1 MSLRFPQPFAVVKS
15 NASFRIRDGP
25 PERGFGSGANSFGA
39 MDDFPKHRQAD
50 PGILEHE
57 KKRAVEVR
65 CAELADELEE
75 KG

>member
-1 MSLRFPQPFAVVKS
+1 
-15 NASFRIRDGP
+15 
-25 PERGFGSGANSFGA
+25 

-75 KG
+75 KGFVLVSLATPLWSLCRVSKNNQS

>member
-1 MSLRFPQPFAVVKS
+1 
-15 NASFRIRDGP
+15 
-25 PERGFGSGANSFGA
+25 

-75 KG
+75 KGFYDVRGRERFEAHLFACPVSISLL